1 MEGKG
6 RRDPS
11 TMRLT
16 QAPCW
21 CQKKDVFSSYPT
33 IRGEYKKSKLVLGYE
48 FRLVHVLGL
57 SYLGDTRGLS
67 YLGDTRG
74 EASQLTVEY
83 IGLSSRE
90 K

>member
-11 TMRLT
+11 AMRLT

-33 IRGEYKKSKLVLGYE
+33 ISGEYKKSKLVLGYE

-57 SYLGDTRGLS
+57 SYLGDTM
-67 YLGDTRG
+67 G

-83 IGLSSRE
+83 TGLSSRE

>member
-57 SYLGDTRGLS
+57 SYLGDTRG
-67 YLGDTRG
+67 